1 MGLQIRVGTK
11 ADIDVFVEIIQD
23 SFLDVAERFGLT
35 PQNSPTH
42 PSNCRPEWLLR
53 EMNRGITF
61 YMLENEGQPVG
72 CVALEK
78 ISDEVC
84 YLERLAVPPQE
95 RRKGFGEA
103 LVKHVLSTSI
113 VWESESSLNIKNCRT
128 GMKSWGLKRWK
139 VKDFLSLFFG
149 LPLWLTIFKGYL
161 LDKRRIGS
169 RCFLGLFDHRGMAAV
184 FENHR
189 FMIPNAFFKK
199 RDT

>member
-11 ADIDVFVEIIQD
+11 ADIDVLVEIIQD
-23 SFLDVAERFGLT
+23 SFLNVAERFGLT

-61 YMLENEGQPVG
+61 YMLENEEQPVG

-84 YLERLAVPPQE
+84 YLERLAVLPQE

-103 LVKHVLSTSI
+103 LVKHVLS
-113 VWESESSLNIKNCRT
+113 EAR
-128 GMKSWGLKRWK
+128 
-139 VKDFLSLFFG
+139 
-149 LPLWLTIFKGYL
+149 L
-161 LDKRRIGS
+161 LDVYRVGIGIIADHKELQDWYEKLGFEEVESKRFPQLIFRVT
-169 RCFLGLFDHRGMAAV
+169 LMV
-184 FENHR
+184 FY
-189 FMIPNAFFKK
+189 F
-199 RDT
+199 